1 MTAILILSLDMAP
14 SSALARHQHTTTS
27 QIIQAELWSEGND
40 KHVATC
46 KSEPFCRPLETFF
59 PFSKVSAEAS
69 STVVLFPVLL
79 ASSKSNPR
87 LEACFEFWTLC
98 FSLATK
104 VGSSFKV

>member
-1 MTAILILSLDMAP
+1 MGYSSRTEIAIVQERPPRDAGLHDQGDDRAEDRALSSFSPADGPEMTKVPI
-14 SSALARHQHTTTS
+14 RENT
-27 QIIQAELWSEGND
+27 
-40 KHVATC
+40 
-46 KSEPFCRPLETFF
+46 
-59 PFSKVSAEAS
+59 FSKVSAEAS

-104 VGSSFKV
+104 AGSSFKV